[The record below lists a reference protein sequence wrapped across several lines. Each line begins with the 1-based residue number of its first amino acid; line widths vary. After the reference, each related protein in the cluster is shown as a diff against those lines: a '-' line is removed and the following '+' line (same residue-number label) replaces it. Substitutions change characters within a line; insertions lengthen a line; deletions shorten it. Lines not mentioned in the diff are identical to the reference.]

1 MRATFYAN
9 KEWEL
14 ARFQFLLDKRDPF
27 KKGPIVLEALSET
40 RNSNA
45 DGVVMNPAC

>member
-9 KEWEL
+9 KESEL

-27 KKGPIVLEALSET
+27 KIHMCCVKRKTKIPVSLMAFVFCI
-40 RNSNA
+40 
-45 DGVVMNPAC
+45 